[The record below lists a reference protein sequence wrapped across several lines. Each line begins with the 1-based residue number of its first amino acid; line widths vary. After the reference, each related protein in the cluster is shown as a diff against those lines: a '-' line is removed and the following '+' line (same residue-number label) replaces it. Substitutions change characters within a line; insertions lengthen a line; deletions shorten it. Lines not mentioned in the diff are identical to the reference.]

1 MNEFL
6 EALSATVAATERLIV
21 CGFVGDPD
29 KTEISAWR
37 PRPWNRGREF
47 PLSPQANAYVT
58 VASFTQ
64 AADGTW
70 RRRGDTFAAGHA
82 LMIDD
87 LGTKVPLDIIAP
99 LPPTAMIETSPGNFQ
114 AWYMF
119 KEALRDRGKFDAIIR
134 AFIANKLL
142 GADPGMAGVTRVGR
156 VPGFVNAK
164 RKYLSEHG
172 LPWKVRVQSLDGER
186 RYSPDE
192 IVAAFGLRLL
202 GTTEPRERLV
212 PTDAA
217 DRIATFLSH
226 YKWLKAHGVLKREE
240 PDLSGWIQITCP
252 WVDGHTGGAD
262 TGAAICEPNAENGWH
277 GGFKCWH
284 GHDIN
289 KGWQDLTDWI
299 LEQTVEE
306 LERANTQ
313 GQQA

>member
-1 MNEFL
+1 MNAFL
-6 EALSATVAATERLIV
+6 EALTANLSVSERMIV

-37 PRPWNRGREF
+37 PRPWGRGKEF
-47 PLSPQANAYVT
+47 PLSPQANAYIT
-58 VASFTQ
+58 VASFNQ

-70 RRRGDTFAAGHA
+70 RRRGDGFAAGHA

-87 LGTKVPLDIIAP
+87 LGTKVPMDVIAP
-99 LPPTAMIETSPGNFQ
+99 LKPSAMIETSPGNYQGWYFFQ
-114 AWYMF
+114 
-119 KEALRDRGKFDAIIR
+119 EALRDRGKFDAIIR

-164 RKYLSEHG
+164 RKYLTEDG
-172 LPWKVRVQSLDGER
+172 YPWKVRVEALDGAL
-186 RYSPDE
+186 RYTPDE

-217 DRIATFLSH
+217 DRIAAFLSH
-226 YKWLKAHGVLKREE
+226 YKWLQAHGVLKREE

-252 WVDGHTGGAD
+252 WVDGHTGSAD
-262 TGAAICEPNAENGWH
+262 TGAAICEPNAENGWTGGYKCHH
-277 GGFKCWH
+277 GT
-284 GHDIN
+284 DAN
-289 KGWQDLTDWI
+289 KGWKDLTDWI
-299 LEQTVEE
+299 AEQTVEE
-306 LERANTQ
+306 LERANNTGMQ
-313 GQQA
+313 V